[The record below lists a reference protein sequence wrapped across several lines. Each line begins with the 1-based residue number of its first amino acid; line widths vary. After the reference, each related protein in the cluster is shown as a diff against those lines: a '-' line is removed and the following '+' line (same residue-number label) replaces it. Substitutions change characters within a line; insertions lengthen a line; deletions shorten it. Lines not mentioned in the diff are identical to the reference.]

1 MTDVFKDLQRLT
13 WRDIQVPVLE
23 RNVSFE
29 QELARHKYVYRDNE
43 YLESL
48 GRRSWRFEYTI
59 PFREDITK
67 GPYKHLYVE
76 TFAKFLA
83 ACRDHNV
90 GELVDPVLGAYDARC
105 ESVSIRTDV
114 NRRDGEDMQV
124 VFVDSPA
131 LNEFDDGTLPF
142 LAGLV
147 GATAQARNLGAQIAR
162 VPIPPSD
169 INEFRNG
176 IDILD
181 QIAGIG
187 ARALAYVDQIDAAF
201 ASYEAKIDKIIGV
214 LEDAQERLSS
224 PENMPLIRSALR
236 LKDTVQRAQFKSAT
250 IGKQSAIVSAVT
262 TSDSTVALLASSYQM
277 SVSDFLLINTRLPMP
292 LVPAGSLVF
301 YFQRS

>member
-1 MTDVFKDLQRLT
+1 MTDVFKDLPRLT
-13 WRDIQVPVLE
+13 WRGIQVPVLE

-48 GRRSWRFEYTI
+48 GRHNWRFEYTI

-67 GPYKHLYVE
+67 GPYKNLYVA
-76 TFAKFLA
+76 TFSTFLQ
-83 ACRDHNV
+83 ACRDRSE
-90 GELVDPVLGAYDARC
+90 GELQDPVLGTYTARC
-105 ESVSIRTDV
+105 ESVSVRTDV

-124 VFVDSPA
+124 VFVDSPSV
-131 LNEFDDGTLPF
+131 DDIEATGAT
-142 LAGLV
+142 ASGLV
-147 GATAQARNLGAQIAR
+147 GATAQARNLGDQIAR

-169 INEFRNG
+169 IDEFRNG

-201 ASYEAKIDKIIGV
+201 AKYEAKIDKLVGV
-214 LEDAQERLSS
+214 LEDAGDRISS

-250 IGKQSAIVSAVT
+250 MGKTIVSEVT
-262 TSDSTVALLASSYQM
+262 TSDSTVTSLANYYKM
-277 SVSDFLLINTRLPMP
+277 TVADFLLINTRLPMP

>member
-1 MTDVFKDLQRLT
+1 MTDVFKDLPRLT
-13 WRDIQVPVLE
+13 WRGIQVPVLE

-29 QELARHKYVYRDNE
+29 QEFARHKYVYRDNE

-48 GRRSWRFEYTI
+48 GRHNWRFEYTI

-67 GPYKHLYVE
+67 GPYKNLYVA
-76 TFAKFLA
+76 TFSTFLQ
-83 ACRDHNV
+83 ACRDRSE
-90 GELVDPVLGAYDARC
+90 GELQDPVLGTYTARC
-105 ESVSIRTDV
+105 ESVSVRTDV

-124 VFVDSPA
+124 VFVDSPSV
-131 LNEFDDGTLPF
+131 DDIEATGAT
-142 LAGLV
+142 ASGLV
-147 GATAQARNLGAQIAR
+147 GATAQARNLGDQIAR

-169 INEFRNG
+169 IDEFRNG
-176 IDILD
+176 INILD

-250 IGKQSAIVSAVT
+250 MGAAIVSAVT
-262 TSDSTVALLASSYQM
+262 TSDSTVAVLASSYQM

>member
-1 MTDVFKDLQRLT
+1 MTDVFKDLPRLT
-13 WRDIQVPVLE
+13 WRGIQVPVLE

-48 GRRSWRFEYTI
+48 GRHNWRFEYTI

-67 GPYKHLYVE
+67 GPYKNLYVA
-76 TFAKFLA
+76 TFSTFLQ
-83 ACRDHNV
+83 ACRDRSE
-90 GELVDPVLGAYDARC
+90 GELQDPVLGTYTARC
-105 ESVSIRTDV
+105 ESVSVRTDV

-124 VFVDSPA
+124 VFVDSPSV
-131 LNEFDDGTLPF
+131 DDIEATGAT
-142 LAGLV
+142 ASGLV
-147 GATAQARNLGAQIAR
+147 GATAQARNLGDQIAR

-169 INEFRNG
+169 IDEFRNG

-201 ASYEAKIDKIIGV
+201 AQYEAKIDKLVGV
-214 LEDAQERLSS
+214 LEDAGDRISS

-250 IGKQSAIVSAVT
+250 MGAAIVSAVT
-262 TSDSTVALLASSYQM
+262 TSDSTVAVLASSYQM

>member
-1 MTDVFKDLQRLT
+1 MTDVFKDLPRLT
-13 WRDIQVPVLE
+13 WRGIQVPVLE

-48 GRRSWRFEYTI
+48 GRHNWRFEYTI

-67 GPYKHLYVE
+67 GPYKNLYVA
-76 TFAKFLA
+76 TFSTFLQ
-83 ACRDHNV
+83 ACRDRSE
-90 GELVDPVLGAYDARC
+90 GELQDPVLGTYTARC
-105 ESVSIRTDV
+105 ESVSVRTDV

-124 VFVDSPA
+124 VFVDSPSV
-131 LNEFDDGTLPF
+131 DDIEATGAT
-142 LAGLV
+142 ASGLV
-147 GATAQARNLGAQIAR
+147 GATAQARNLGDQIAR
-162 VPIPPSD
+162 LPIPPSA
-169 INEFRNG
+169 INDFRNS

-187 ARALAYVDQIDAAF
+187 ARAVAYVDQIDAAF
-201 ASYEAKIDKIIGV
+201 AKYEAKIDKLVGV
-214 LEDAQERLSS
+214 LEDTQERLSS

-250 IGKQSAIVSAVT
+250 MGAAIVSAVT
-262 TSDSTVALLASSYQM
+262 TSDSTVAVLASSYQM
-277 SVSDFLLINTRLPMP
+277 AVSDFLLINTRLPMP